1 MKYIKK
7 FESVKK
13 EKFWIVTPDYPYNY
27 IIFRKIGMDSDTI
40 KDWIDLLEPP
50 SAFDENEILLFNDW
64 SWSSLTATDSDGVP
78 YLSNPDYENM
88 GKIIFDQDEIDA
100 YKDADKFNL

>member
-13 EKFWIVTPDYPYNY
+13 KFWIIYPDYPYNY
-27 IIFRKIGMDSDTI
+27 IIFRKIGMNSNAI
-40 KDWIDLLEPP
+40 KDWIDMVSPP
-50 SAFDENEILLFNDW
+50 SAFDDENEILLFNDW

-88 GKIIFDQDEIDA
+88 GKIILDQYEIDA
-100 YKDADKFNL
+100 YKDVDKFNL